1 MIDAV
6 DVTWY
11 FLFIIYNFGQCL
23 HMTVTYWDISHK
35 WLQTWKRRAEQYN
48 LFIITSLARNRF
60 FLIGVIFLCIDEETK
75 AFHPKIS
82 CKQNYL
88 IKSIYISYQNK
99 QTFDCNNIQ
108 QQTKHLTK
116 YRVSLY
122 GHFSNKQ
129 RFSCSYQHSNKRK
142 KGFRQ
147 IFLCPDA
154 NIFIQQQQTTHLKV
168 YSFQKSVLVA
178 FLLRMLSLCLTKK
191 FFELFFLIWAL
202 RLRYILQIFGW
213 FVGGSLR
220 VLLKFSFFPVTS
232 TLTLPSSKNV
242 LL

>member
-1 MIDAV
+1 MLIQFTV

-11 FLFIIYNFGQCL
+11 FLFIMYNFGQCL
-23 HMTVTYWDISHK
+23 HMTVTYWDISQK
-35 WLQTWKRRAEQYN
+35 WLQTWKRRAKQYN

-60 FLIGVIFLCIDEETK
+60 FLIAVIFPCIDEETK
-75 AFHPKIS
+75 VFHPKIS

-116 YRVSLY
+116 YRLSLY

-129 RFSCSYQHSNKRK
+129 TFSCWYQHSNKRK
-142 KGFRQ
+142 KRFRQ

-154 NIFIQQQQTTHLKV
+154 NIFIQQQQTTYLKV
-168 YSFQKSVLVA
+168 YSFQKSILVA

-191 FFELFFLIWAL
+191 FFN
-202 RLRYILQIFGW
+202 Y
-213 FVGGSLR
+213 
-220 VLLKFSFFPVTS
+220 
-232 TLTLPSSKNV
+232 SS
-242 LL
+242 